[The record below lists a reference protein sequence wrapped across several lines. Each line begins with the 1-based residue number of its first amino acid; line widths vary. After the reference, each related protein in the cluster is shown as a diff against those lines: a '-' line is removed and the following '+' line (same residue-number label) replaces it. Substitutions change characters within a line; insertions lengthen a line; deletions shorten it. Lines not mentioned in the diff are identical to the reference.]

1 MRINLHMYVF
11 LTTLCI
17 ICMQV
22 TQQVYVVEEWVRSSH
37 DQVKAKTHTRLEVE
51 KSLEAL
57 KEEHA

>member
-1 MRINLHMYVF
+1 MRIYLHMYVF

-22 TQQVYVVEEWVRSSH
+22 TQQVYVIEEWVRSSH
-37 DQVKAKTHTRLEVE
+37 DQVKAKTHFRLKVE